1 MTGRRDLFDQAMSQG
16 HSAAWD
22 QHWDRAISA
31 YRAALQE
38 FPDDGPA
45 LNSFGFAL
53 LQADR
58 PDEALRVYQ
67 RAASLTPGDP
77 VAPEK
82 CGEIFEQLGRL
93 PEAAQTYL
101 AVAEI
106 HLTRRDVPK
115 AIDNWNRVVRLTPDN
130 LAAHSR
136 LARALENSQKAR
148 DAAIEYLEVARL
160 FQRANDNE
168 KAMQAAAYAAKLDPQ
183 LPVARE
189 AVERIKRGQPIP
201 LPDRPK
207 SATGMLRPGTHK
219 LEPLP
224 VVAEEV
230 VAIKGANPLAA
241 AREIALGRLAE
252 MLFEEDADTSKTSA
266 SLGAVTRG
274 TGPLRASP
282 AKRAQGV
289 MYLGQAISNQTNG
302 NLDAALNNYE
312 SVLETGLDH
321 PAVHFAVGTLYFD
334 KRSSKAIEH
343 LNAATSY
350 ETLSLGAHF
359 GLGQMYLTTGKH
371 TEALRELLQAL
382 KALDLQLIAPAKRD
396 ALAEAYEN
404 VIDAMLRAAPADAI
418 KISQSILQFLSGDD
432 WEDKAKRSRQQLDA
446 SAEGGQVTALA
457 DMLSMPGADKV
468 LDAMRRIEEYMKK
481 KYWASAMEEAYHA
494 LDFAPTHL
502 PVHVRMAEIL
512 LAENK
517 SAAAVMKY
525 TAIGNAYRARG
536 DNARAGKMMQEV
548 LRLNPMDV
556 KVRSELI
563 ELLTTQ
569 GRMEDA
575 LGQYLD
581 LADTYYQLADLDTA
595 KTTYQA
601 ALRVAQKS
609 AVDRQWSARILTQLG
624 DIEMQRL
631 NWRDALRIYEQMKT
645 LAPDDAQ
652 GRAALV
658 DLHFRMGNAQQ
669 AVAELDSFVKH
680 IQSLGQGAA
689 AIPALEELIQN
700 QSGNAA
706 VHWQLGQLYQGQ
718 GRRPEA
724 IAQYEAAA
732 DAQLNAGENAQAAQ
746 TIRAILALH
755 PDNATDYEQL
765 LTQIQ
770 G

>member
-1 MTGRRDLFDQAMSQG
+1 MTGRRDLFEQAMSQG

-22 QHWDRAISA
+22 QNWDRALAA

-38 FPDDGPA
+38 FPDDGTA
-45 LNSFGFAL
+45 LTSFGFAL

-58 PDEALRVYQ
+58 LDDALRAYQ

-82 CGEIFEQLGRL
+82 CGEIFERLGRL
-93 PEAAQTYL
+93 TEAAQTYI

-136 LARALENSQKAR
+136 LARALENTQKPR
-148 DAAIEYLEVARL
+148 EAAVEYVEVARL

-168 KAMQAAAYAAKLDPQ
+168 KAMQAAAYAAKLDPH
-183 LPVARE
+183 LPLARE
-189 AVERIKRGQPIP
+189 AIERLRRGQPIP
-201 LPDRPK
+201 LPERPK
-207 SATGMLRPGTHK
+207 SPTGSLRPATGMLG
-219 LEPLP
+219 PLP
-224 VVAEEV
+224 TLTEEPAVV
-230 VAIKGANPLAA
+230 KGANPLAA

-252 MLFEEDADTSKTSA
+252 MLFEEDTDTSKTAA

-282 AKRAQGV
+282 AKRAQGI

-302 NLDAALNNYE
+302 NFDAAINNYE
-312 SVLETGLDH
+312 SVIESGLNH
-321 PAVHFAVGTLYFD
+321 PAVHFALGALYLD
-334 KRSSKAIEH
+334 KRSNKAIEH
-343 LNAATSY
+343 LNAAAGY
-350 ETLSLGAHF
+350 ESLSLGAHF
-359 GLGQMYLTTGKH
+359 GLGQAYLREGKNA
-371 TEALRELLQAL
+371 EALRELLQAL
-382 KALDLQLIAPAKRD
+382 KALDLQLIAPARRD
-396 ALAEAYEN
+396 ALAETYEN
-404 VIDAMLRAAPADAI
+404 FIDAMLRAAPADAA

-432 WEDKAKRSRQQLDA
+432 WEDKAKRSRQQLDS
-446 SAEGGQVTALA
+446 SAEDGQVTALA
-457 DMLSMPGADKV
+457 DMLAMPGADKV
-468 LDAMRRIEEYMKK
+468 LDAMRRIEDYMKR
-481 KYWASAMEEAYHA
+481 KYWASAMEEAYLA

-502 PVHVRMAEIL
+502 PIHVRMAEIL
-512 LAENK
+512 MAESK
-517 SAAAVMKY
+517 TPAAVLKY
-525 TAIGNAYRARG
+525 IAVANAYRARG

-556 KVRSELI
+556 KVRAELI
-563 ELLTTQ
+563 DILTAQ
-569 GRMEDA
+569 GKLDETM
-575 LGQYLD
+575 GQYLD

-595 KTTYQA
+595 KNTYQT
-601 ALRVAQKS
+601 ALRVAQRS
-609 AVDRQWSARILTQLG
+609 SVNRQWSVRILAQLG

-645 LAPDDAQ
+645 LAPDDPQ
-652 GRAALV
+652 GHAALV
-658 DLHFRMGNAQQ
+658 DLHFRMGNSQQ

-680 IQSLGQGAA
+680 MQSLGQGAQ
-689 AIPALEELIQN
+689 AIPALEELAQN
-700 QSGNAA
+700 QSGNPA
-706 VHWQLGQLYQGQ
+706 VHLRLGQLYQGE
-718 GRRPEA
+718 GRKPEA

-732 DAQLNAGENAQAAQ
+732 DAQLNAGENAQAIQ
-746 TIRAILALH
+746 TIRGILALH
-755 PDNATDYEQL
+755 PDNAAEYEQL

>member
-22 QHWDRAISA
+22 QHWDRALSA

-38 FPDDGPA
+38 FPDDGKA

-168 KAMQAAAYAAKLDPQ
+168 KAMQAAAYAVKLDPQ

-189 AVERIKRGQPIP
+189 AIERIKRGQPIP

-207 SATGMLRPGTHK
+207 SATGALRFGTNK

-224 VVAEEV
+224 TISEEV
-230 VAIKGANPLAA
+230 VTVKGTNPLAT

-252 MLFEEDADTSKTSA
+252 MLFEEDTDTSKTSA

-302 NLDAALNNYE
+302 QLDAAINNYE
-312 SVLETGLDH
+312 SVLETGLNH
-321 PAVHFAVGTLYFD
+321 PAVHFALGALYFD
-334 KRSSKAIEH
+334 KRSNKAMEH
-343 LNAATSY
+343 LSAATTY
-350 ETLSLGAHF
+350 ENLSLGAHF
-359 GLGQMYLTTGKH
+359 GLGQAYLREGKQA
-371 TEALRELLQAL
+371 EALRELLQAL

-396 ALAEAYEN
+396 GLAEAYEN
-404 VIDAMLRAAPADAI
+404 VIDAMRRATPADAA
-418 KISQSILQFLSGDD
+418 KVSQGILQFLSGDD
-432 WEDKAKRSRQQLDA
+432 WEDKAKRSRQQLDS
-446 SAEGGQVTALA
+446 SAESGQVTALA
-457 DMLSMPGADKV
+457 DMLAMPGADKV
-468 LDAMRRIEEYMKK
+468 LDAMRRIEEYMRK
-481 KYWASAMEEAYHA
+481 KYWASAMEEAYSA
-494 LDFAPTHL
+494 LGFAPTHL

-517 SAAAVMKY
+517 PLAAVVKY
-525 TAIGNAYRARG
+525 TAIANAYRARG

-548 LRLNPMDV
+548 LRFNPMDV

-563 ELLTTQ
+563 EMLTTQ
-569 GRMEDA
+569 GRLEEAM
-575 LGQYLD
+575 GQYID

-595 KTTYQA
+595 KTTYQT

-609 AVDRQWSARILTQLG
+609 SLDRQWSARLLTQLG

-631 NWRDALRIYEQMKT
+631 NWRDAIRIYEQMKT
-645 LAPDDAQ
+645 LAPDDPT

-658 DLHFRMGNAQQ
+658 DLYFRMGNAQQ
-669 AVAELDSFVKH
+669 AVVELDSFVKH
-680 IQSLGQGAA
+680 MQSLGQGAQ
-689 AIPALEELIQN
+689 AIPPLEELAQN
-700 QSGNAA
+700 QSGNPA
-706 VHWQLGQLYQGQ
+706 VHWRLGQLYQGQ

-724 IAQYEAAA
+724 ITQYEAAA
-732 DAQLNAGENAQAAQ
+732 DAQLTAGDNVQAAQ
-746 TIRAILALH
+746 TIRAILALK
-755 PDNATDYEQL
+755 PDNAADYEQL

-770 G
+770 V